1 VLGGLLGGVAF
12 NLLGL
17 ELPGALERF
26 AGLIGGAAV
35 PCALFS
41 VGASLRAYRLVG
53 ALPPAALMVALKLAV
68 QPLIVWALATFVFDV
83 PPLWAKVAILLGA
96 LPVGV
101 NVYLFAVR
109 YDAGQ
114 AESAS
119 AILLSSVLSVATLAL
134 VLLWLGP
141 A

>member
-1 VLGGLLGGVAF
+1 LGF
-12 NLLGL
+12 R
-17 ELPGALERF
+17 LPGTLERF
-26 AGLIGGAAV
+26 AALIAGAAV

-41 VGASLRAYRLVG
+41 VGASLRGYRLRG
-53 ALPPAALMVALKLAV
+53 ALAPAALMVALKLVAH
-68 QPLIVWALATFVFDV
+68 PLIVWALASYVFGV
-83 PPLWAKVAILLGA
+83 PPLWAKVAVLLAA

-119 AILLSSVLSVATLAL
+119 AILLSSVLSVATLTL

-141 A
+141 G

>member
-1 VLGGLLGGVAF
+1 
-12 NLLGL
+12 
-17 ELPGALERF
+17 
-26 AGLIGGAAV
+26 
-35 PCALFS
+35 
-41 VGASLRAYRLVG
+41 
-53 ALPPAALMVALKLAV
+53 M
-68 QPLIVWALATFVFDV
+68 
-83 PPLWAKVAILLGA
+83 PPLWAKVAILLAA

-119 AILLSSVLSVATLAL
+119 AILLSSVLSLASLAL

>member
-1 VLGGLLGGVAF
+1 M
-12 NLLGL
+12 
-17 ELPGALERF
+17 
-26 AGLIGGAAV
+26 

-41 VGASLRAYRLVG
+41 VGASLRAYRLKG
-53 ALPPAALMVALKLAV
+53 ALAPAALMVILKLGLH
-68 QPLIVWALATFVFDV
+68 PLIVWALASFVFAV
-83 PPLWAKVAILLGA
+83 PLLWAKVAIVLAA

-119 AILLSSVLSVATLAL
+119 AILLSSVLSVATLAV

-141 A
+141 V

>member
-1 VLGGLLGGVAF
+1 M
-12 NLLGL
+12 
-17 ELPGALERF
+17 
-26 AGLIGGAAV
+26 

-41 VGASLRAYRLVG
+41 VGASLRAYRLKG
-53 ALPPAALMVALKLAV
+53 ALPPAALMVALKLVAH
-68 QPLIVWALATFVFDV
+68 PLIVWALVSFVFAV
-83 PPLWAKVAILLGA
+83 PPLWAKVAVLLAA

-119 AILLSSVLSVATLAL
+119 AILLSSVLSVATLPL

-141 A
+141 GLGSAGWSMKGRAA